1 MEKSWFFNNGQK
13 YGQEEL
19 RKYFTRIYR
28 NGISLDDAGL
38 MEMQVSA
45 SGSQV
50 TVAPGFAIIGGFAY
64 ESDLPIQMTITPD
77 SNFERI
83 DRMVLKMD
91 IAAME
96 ITVAPGFAIIGGFAY
111 ESDLPIQMTITPDSN
126 FERIDRMVLK
136 MDIAAMEIR
145 LYRKPGIAAS
155 SPQPPQLQRDG
166 IVHELSLAQVKVSAS
181 GKLTVVD
188 ERADQKLCG
197 SIRPRNLTEL
207 ETMMKE

>member
-45 SGSQV
+45 SGNQV
-50 TVAPGFAIIGGFAY
+50 
-64 ESDLPIQMTITPD
+64 
-77 SNFERI
+77 
-83 DRMVLKMD
+83 
-91 IAAME
+91 
-96 ITVAPGFAIIGGFAY
+96 TVAPGFAIIGGFAY

-145 LYRKPGIAAS
+145 LYRKLGIAAS

-197 SIRPRNLTEL
+197 AIRPRNLTEL
-207 ETMMKE
+207 ETMMKEYQRRFEEWFDSQQAKGWRNIYIQEGDPEGAVDGSLWM